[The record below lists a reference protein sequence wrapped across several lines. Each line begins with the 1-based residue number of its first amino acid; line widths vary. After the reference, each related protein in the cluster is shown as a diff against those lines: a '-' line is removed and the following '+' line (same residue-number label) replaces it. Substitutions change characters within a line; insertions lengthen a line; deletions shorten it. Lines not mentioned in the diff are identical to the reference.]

1 MLTQESRE
9 DGGLVCLLASEDHT
23 FTKCLENGSVES

>member
-9 DGGLVCLLASEDHT
+9 DGVSVCLLASEDHT
-23 FTKCLENGSVES
+23 FSKCVENGSVEN